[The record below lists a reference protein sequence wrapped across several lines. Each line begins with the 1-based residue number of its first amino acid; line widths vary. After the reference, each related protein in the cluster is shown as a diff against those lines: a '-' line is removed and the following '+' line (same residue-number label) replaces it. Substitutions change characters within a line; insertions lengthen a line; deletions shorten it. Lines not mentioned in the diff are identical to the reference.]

1 MKKMKKVFALGLAVL
16 MSLCL
21 LSAGAG
27 AAEKPLAITYVKSPL
42 NIPSILE
49 KRLGLLEAEFGPLGY
64 AVSHPEITSG
74 AQQSQAM
81 AAGSVQV
88 ANCIG
93 GTSLLIAAA
102 QGLDIRIAGIYSRSP
117 RSFCLVVKDPAIR
130 TVADLKG
137 KKVAGPKGTVLHQL
151 LLAGL
156 KREGMEASQVEH
168 IEMGIP
174 AAVAALMS
182 GSIDGALA
190 AGPLALKALEG
201 GARVLFNGEG
211 LVEGTI
217 VIGVS
222 GAALRE
228 RDDLARRMIDVHRRA
243 LAYAKEHPEET
254 VKIVGEETGL
264 STEQVLE
271 MEKLYDFD
279 PTVRSEDL
287 AELERTMR
295 FLVDEGLA
303 TRSVDPASL
312 LVR

>member
-1 MKKMKKVFALGLAVL
+1 MKKFFARCLGVFA
-16 MSLCL
+16 SLCL
-21 LSAGAG
+21 MSAHAG
-27 AAEKPLAITYVKSPL
+27 AAEKGLAITYVKSPL

-64 AVSHPEITSG
+64 VVSHPEITSG
-74 AQQSQAM
+74 AQQSQAL

-130 TVADLKG
+130 SAADLRG

-156 KREGMEASQVEH
+156 KRDGLEASQVEH

-222 GAALRE
+222 GAALEE
-228 RDDLARRMIDVHRRA
+228 RPDLAERMVGVHRRA
-243 LAYAKEHPEET
+243 LAYAAEHPEET
-254 VKIVGEETGL
+254 VTIASEETGL
-264 STEQVLE
+264 APEQVRE
-271 MEKLYDFD
+271 MAKFYDFD
-279 PTVRSEDL
+279 PEIRPEDI

-303 TRSVDPASL
+303 TRFVDPASL
-312 LVR
+312 IVR

>member
-1 MKKMKKVFALGLAVL
+1 M
-16 MSLCL
+16 
-21 LSAGAG
+21 
-27 AAEKPLAITYVKSPL
+27 
-42 NIPSILE
+42 
-49 KRLGLLEAEFGPLGY
+49 
-64 AVSHPEITSG
+64 
-74 AQQSQAM
+74 
-81 AAGSVQV
+81 VQV
-88 ANCIG
+88 VNCIG

-102 QGLDIRIAGIYSRSP
+102 QGLDVRIAGIYSRSP

>member
-1 MKKMKKVFALGLAVL
+1 MKRFFALGLGVII
-16 MSLCL
+16 SLCL
-21 LSAGAG
+21 LAAGAG
-27 AAEKPLAITYVKSPL
+27 AEEKLLAITYVKSPL

-102 QGLDIRIAGIYSRSP
+102 QGLDVRIAGIYSRSP

-182 GSIDGALA
+182 GSIDGGRCAGALQ
-190 AGPLALKALEG
+190 
-201 GARVLFNGEG
+201 RR
-211 LVEGTI
+211 GT
-217 VIGVS
+217 G
-222 GAALRE
+222 
-228 RDDLARRMIDVHRRA
+228 
-243 LAYAKEHPEET
+243 
-254 VKIVGEETGL
+254 
-264 STEQVLE
+264 
-271 MEKLYDFD
+271 
-279 PTVRSEDL
+279 
-287 AELERTMR
+287 
-295 FLVDEGLA
+295 
-303 TRSVDPASL
+303 
-312 LVR
+312 

>member
-1 MKKMKKVFALGLAVL
+1 MRGLREIVSGAIGFNEARGDSLVVRAMKFSTAFADAMAAEMRQERVMRYAFGSIAAVVMLGLLTALILWRLRKRRALIAIMEATKEGLKVPHH
-16 MSLCL
+16 SGDADV
-21 LSAGAG
+21 AGPVGLPGRACRDRG
-27 AAEKPLAITYVKSPL
+27 AAEGLRQEQPRRGRKPGQRVAGFRRVKES
-42 NIPSILE
+42 LE
-49 KRLGLLEAEFGPLGY
+49 CLSQTAPRRAAFPAE
-64 AVSHPEITSG
+64 
-74 AQQSQAM
+74 
-81 AAGSVQV
+81 
-88 ANCIG
+88 
-93 GTSLLIAAA
+93 
-102 QGLDIRIAGIYSRSP
+102 RRSRSLWFP
-117 RSFCLVVKDPAIR
+117 WATRS
-130 TVADLKG
+130 
-137 KKVAGPKGTVLHQL
+137 
-151 LLAGL
+151 
-156 KREGMEASQVEH
+156 
-168 IEMGIP
+168 
-174 AAVAALMS
+174 
-182 GSIDGALA
+182 SIDGALA

>member
-1 MKKMKKVFALGLAVL
+1 MKKVLAFLFCVL
-16 MSLCL
+16 VSLCP
-21 LSAGAG
+21 LSADAE
-27 AAEKPLAITYVKSPL
+27 AADKELAITYVKSPL

-117 RSFCLVVKDPAIR
+117 KSFCLVVKDPAIR
-130 TVADLKG
+130 SAADLKG

-156 KREGMEASQVEH
+156 KREGLDASQTEH

-222 GAALRE
+222 GAALKE
-228 RDDLARRMIDVHRRA
+228 RPDLAKRMLDVHRKA
-243 LAYAKEHPEET
+243 LGYAAEHPEET
-254 VKIVGEETGL
+254 VTLASEETGL
-264 STEQVLE
+264 SPEQVRE
-271 MEKLYDFD
+271 MAKLYDFD
-279 PTVRSEDL
+279 PTIRQEDV
-287 AELERTMR
+287 AELERTMG

-303 TRSVDPASL
+303 TRFVDPASL
-312 LVR
+312 IVR